1 MKDLWLVERSSG
13 SSLSDA
19 WSSWM
24 MGLWF
29 TWAVTLSGCQSLVNR
44 TAVSSVRPKP
54 VAFAGI
60 YQQWVPE
67 NLAGASVEEERRITI
82 SADQMTVAEFVRTV
96 SDQAGVSVIV
106 ESGLETKTITMEIRY
121 QPIGEV
127 LNFVARRFKVNVR
140 KQGTL
145 YYLGALQPDDRGVL
159 VRRVRRLSK
168 EQLTEVLQVFSGQNG
183 RSAQFADGLIVVGDS
198 VEVLG
203 RINEMINLV
212 EATDTPVWVVQL
224 HLISYSRNA
233 VDELGINVETA
244 AKAGLAFASG
254 SALGGARISW
264 ELATSLDAV
273 LQVAYSRDDV
283 AVTAAPMFIVSDGE
297 KASFVQGDRVP
308 IPRRTV
314 SPEGTVTTAGFDYVQ
329 TGVNVELTLRETAER
344 AARVDVVVNMSD
356 VKRFVEE
363 APVTGEERFQTG
375 AVIKAGGVYL
385 LGTLVKDRSRG
396 RNALGWQSQEYLSW
410 EAQVVQVWAHTYRIG
425 GAVVTSAIPSGE
437 GVQGAEVAPAGPE
450 ASANRVEKGWVSASG
465 GSSDKP

>member
-1 MKDLWLVERSSG
+1 MQ
-13 SSLSDA
+13 
-19 WSSWM
+19 
-24 MGLWF
+24 
-29 TWAVTLSGCQSLVNR
+29 SGCRSLVGR
-44 TAVSSVRPKP
+44 AAVSSAAPRSPS
-54 VAFAGI
+54 FAGI

-67 NLAGASVEEERRITI
+67 NLSGVAPVAEQRITL
-82 SADQMTVAEFVRTV
+82 SADQMPVSEFVRTL

-106 ESGLETKTITMEIRY
+106 ESGLESKTITMEVRD
-121 QPIGEV
+121 QPISDV
-127 LNFVARRFKVNVR
+127 LNFVARRFGVNVR
-140 KQGTL
+140 NQGKL
-145 YYLGALQPDDRGVL
+145 YYIGALQPDDRGVL

-168 EQLTEVLQVFSGQNG
+168 DQLAEVLQVFSGQNG
-183 RSAQFADGLIVVGDS
+183 RATQFADGLIVVGDS

-203 RINEMINLV
+203 RIDEMINQV

-224 HLISYSRNA
+224 HLISYSSNA
-233 VDELGINVETA
+233 ADELGINVEPA

-254 SALGGARISW
+254 SALGGASASW

-314 SPEGTVTTAGFDYVQ
+314 SPEGTVTTSGFDYVQ
-329 TGVNVELTLRETAER
+329 TGVNVELTLRETEPR
-344 AARVDVVVNMSD
+344 GARVDVTVNMSD

-375 AVIKAGGVYL
+375 AVVKAGGVYL

-396 RNALGWQSQEYLSW
+396 RYSLGWQSQEHGSW
-410 EAQVVQVWAHTYRIG
+410 EAQVVQVWAQAYRIG
-425 GAVVTSAIPSGE
+425 GAVVTSAIPSSE
-437 GVQGAEVAPAGPE
+437 GVQGAEVALAGPE
-450 ASANRVEKGWVSASG
+450 AGAKDVEKGWVSASG
-465 GSSDKP
+465 GSSSEQ